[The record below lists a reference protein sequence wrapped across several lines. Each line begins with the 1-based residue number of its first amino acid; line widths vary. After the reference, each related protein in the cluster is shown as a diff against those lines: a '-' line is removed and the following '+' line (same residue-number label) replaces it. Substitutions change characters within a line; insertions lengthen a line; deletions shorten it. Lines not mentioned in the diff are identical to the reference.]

1 MKGKANAREG
11 AIILAQFKQR
21 RWDKLIFVQRPQRDL
36 AIRRDG
42 AKAESIFDVIVKPLD
57 RPHGL
62 SVVILWQGAEEVR
75 LAIFVHVVDDN

>member
-11 AIILAQFKQR
+11 AIVLAQFKQR
-21 RWDKLIFVQRPQRDL
+21 RWDELVFVQRPQRDL

-42 AKAESIFDVIVKPLD
+42 AKAESILDVIVKPLD
-57 RPHGL
+57 RPHWL
-62 SVVILWQGAEEVR
+62 SMVILWQGAEEVR